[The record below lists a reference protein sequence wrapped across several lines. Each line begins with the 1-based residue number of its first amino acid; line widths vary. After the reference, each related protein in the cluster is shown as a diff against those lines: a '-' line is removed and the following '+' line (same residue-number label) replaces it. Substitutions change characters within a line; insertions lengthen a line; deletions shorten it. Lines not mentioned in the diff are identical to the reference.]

1 MPVPVREPSGG
12 RGRSIHPCVSAFPRV
27 DGVPQGF
34 LCENNQLE
42 PDIKVKNDPDILSL
56 GRDQQI
62 EAAVKEL
69 LKQ

>member
-1 MPVPVREPSGG
+1 MPDG
-12 RGRSIHPCVSAFPRV
+12 RFA
-27 DGVPQGF
+27 
-34 LCENNQLE
+34 ENNQLE
-42 PDIKVKNDPDILSL
+42 PDIRVHNDPDIMTA